1 MAAVAEVVM
10 GERDRRA
17 MNHMDPDTKLVHARL
32 EEWARW
38 AKEIGI
44 AGYPKQSPTE
54 KAALYGALGLPQ
66 EPLNKPEP
74 LMPDHVAVIDAAI
87 CKLGEIDRA
96 VVKTYYL
103 NWTAVEVMARKHKM
117 RVLQFQRV
125 LRRAR
130 WRVMGYLDAIGG

>member
-1 MAAVAEVVM
+1 MSACEAVVS
-10 GERDRRA
+10 ERNSRV

-38 AKEIGI
+38 AKDLGI
-44 AGYPKQSPTE
+44 AGYPKQSATE
-54 KAALYGALGLPQ
+54 KAALYGKLGLPQ
-66 EPLNKPEP
+66 EPLHKPESM
-74 LMPDHVAVIDAAI
+74 MPEHVAVIDAAI
-87 CKLGEIDRA
+87 CKLGDIDRG

-103 NWTAVEVMARKHKM
+103 NWTAVEVMARKHHM

-130 WRVMGYLDAIGG
+130 WRIMGYLDAVS